1 VKIHADWLDRNC
13 AHPIF
18 GNAAHEGGLAMPV
31 PAVIA
36 AAAENYRF
44 NNGFLENSVKDLAPG
59 EWLRRPAD
67 TMNHVAW
74 IVGHCAWTRARLLH
88 FVGVEWPQPQLDL
101 FARGV
106 KLKED
111 SAYPS
116 PEWLLAAWRESANVL
131 AEAFENVSEEALAR
145 PATQGPPSAN
155 GKISGI
161 VNFLAIHET
170 YHGGQ
175 ISYLRCWL
183 GHKGLMG

>member
-1 VKIHADWLDRNC
+1 M
-13 AHPIF
+13 
-18 GNAAHEGGLAMPV
+18 EMPV

-36 AAAENYRF
+36 AAQENYRF
-44 NNGFLENSVKDLAPG
+44 NSQFLENSVKDLSPE
-59 EWLRRPAD
+59 EWLRRPTD
-67 TMNHVAW
+67 CMNHIAW
-74 IVGHCAWTRARLLH
+74 IVGHCAWTRGRLLH
-88 FVGVEWPQPQLDL
+88 FIGAEWLQPTLDV

-116 PEWLLAAWRESANVL
+116 PDSLLATWRESASVL
-131 AEAFENVSEEALAR
+131 AAAFENVSDETLAR
-145 PATQGPPSAN
+145 PATQGPPSAD

-175 ISYLRCWL
+175 ISYLRSWL